1 MNVTLDSIRHD
12 ANTQV
17 RAKIDESVVDT
28 YAEAMKDEA
37 LRAKFPPIVLFHDG
51 NQHYLADG
59 FHRTLAAQRIGLKEI
74 AAEIRK
80 GTAQDALWFALG
92 ANVLHGKQLTR
103 EDKRHAIILALK
115 TWPDKSQ
122 GQIADQIGCS
132 REWIGEVKRRLE
144 VTSTLPAEPSRVI
157 GKDGKSY
164 PASLPKKEVEVES
177 AVAPLPDL
185 RDKSGK
191 KLPEA
196 TVRNVERA
204 REMAADGYTS
214 RQIAAEIGV
223 KNAANLAQRLKVYGI
238 EVKADKFVKTNHHD
252 PNRIVASIVSE
263 VEESAAAIDLV
274 DLSGV
279 DPSLVSEWAN
289 RLSKSVRV
297 LSAFVRQMKTM
308 NGETE
313 SV

>member
-1 MNVTLDSIRHD
+1 MTTVLIDSIRHD

-17 RAKIDESVVDT
+17 RARIDETVVDA
-28 YAEAMKDEA
+28 YAEAMKHLAEGGEGKA
-37 LRAKFPPIVLFHDG
+37 FPPVVLFDDG
-51 NQHYLADG
+51 QHKYLADG
-59 FHRTLAAQRIGLKEI
+59 FHRTLAAQRIGAVEI
-74 AAEIRK
+74 AADVRK
-80 GTAQDALWFALG
+80 GTQQDALWFALG
-92 ANVLHGKQLTR
+92 ANALHGKQLTR
-103 EDKRHAIILALK
+103 DDKRHAIILALK
-115 TWPDKSQ
+115 TWPDRSLNM
-122 GQIADQIGCS
+122 IADQIGCARS
-132 REWIGEVKRRLE
+132 YVQRVGDEVAPRGHVEK
-144 VTSTLPAEPSRVI
+144 VT

-164 PASLPKKEVEVES
+164 PASRQTAAPAQS
-177 AVAPLPDL
+177 GPLPDM

-191 KLPEA
+191 KLPES
-196 TVRNVERA
+196 TIRNVERA

-279 DPSLVSEWAN
+279 DPSHVSEWAG
-289 RLSKSVRV
+289 RLAKSVRV
-297 LSAFVRQMKTM
+297 LSAFVRQMKSM